1 MCLAVKNQFSPTIVE
16 DGAGGAIVAWYDRRN
31 GINDDIYA
39 QHLNAAGNTIT
50 TAVPASGTPALFVG
64 QLYPNPFS
72 TSATLDIEA
81 PAASKVAI
89 NIYDVAGHVVRTMQ
103 VPDTGA
109 GLRSVLLDGRDAQG
123 RLLANG
129 VYFCRVR
136 ANGAGITRKIV
147 IAR

>member
-1 MCLAVKNQFSPTIVE
+1 V
-16 DGAGGAIVAWYDRRN
+16 
-31 GINDDIYA
+31 
-39 QHLNAAGNTIT
+39 QHLNAAGNAIT

-81 PAASKVAI
+81 PAASRVEI
-89 NIYDVAGHVVRTMQ
+89 NIYDVAGRAVRTIQ
-103 VPDTGA
+103 APDTGA

-136 ANGAGITRKIV
+136 ANGASITRKIV